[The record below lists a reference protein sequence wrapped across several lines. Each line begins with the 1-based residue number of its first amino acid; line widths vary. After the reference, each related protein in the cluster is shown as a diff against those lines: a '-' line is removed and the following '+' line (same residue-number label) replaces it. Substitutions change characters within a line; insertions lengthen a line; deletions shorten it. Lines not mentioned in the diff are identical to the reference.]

1 MSHSQFQSILDAL
14 DNYAEQT
21 GISLN
26 QNPFA
31 DKVKGCD
38 SPDAVLHLFQENLKA
53 FKDYR
58 DQNRKLI
65 DSLSPIVQFVHTF
78 SGALGEAASMV
89 PFQPAKLIFVGI
101 DVLFTAAGGVS
112 ASYDALLEL
121 FECIGNFLKR
131 LQIYTNITLSPLM
144 TEIIAKIMAEL
155 ICVLALAKKQI
166 RQGRLKQFAK
176 KLMGNTEIEGILR
189 RLDRLTLEEAR
200 MTEAQILEVVH
211 GLMNNMKIVMD
222 GGEGS
227 PNVIRKTLVKVQ
239 DVVNEINKMNRDR
252 LHDKST
258 SWLSPP
264 DPSKNHVI
272 ARGDC
277 HDGSVTWF
285 TKGDTFEKWDATGC
299 LLWINGKRM
308 CTRTFGHFRLLMLT
322 CHRR

>member
-1 MSHSQFQSILDAL
+1 MSNFQSILDAL
-14 DNYAEQT
+14 DQYAEQT
-21 GISLN
+21 GINLD

-31 DKVKGCD
+31 DKLKDCD
-38 SPDAVLHLFQENLKA
+38 SPGAVLLLLQQNLKA

-58 DQNRKLI
+58 DRNRTFI
-65 DSLSPIVQFVHTF
+65 DILSPVVQFVHAF

-144 TEIIAKIMAEL
+144 TDIIAKIMAEL

-176 KLMGNTEIEGILR
+176 KLLGNTEIEGILW

-200 MTEAQILEVVH
+200 MTEVQILEVVH

-222 GGEGS
+222 GE
-227 PNVIRKTLVKVQ
+227 
-239 DVVNEINKMNRDR
+239 
-252 LHDKST
+252 
-258 SWLSPP
+258 
-264 DPSKNHVI
+264 
-272 ARGDC
+272 
-277 HDGSVTWF
+277 
-285 TKGDTFEKWDATGC
+285 
-299 LLWINGKRM
+299 
-308 CTRTFGHFRLLMLT
+308 
-322 CHRR
+322 